1 MAGNPISDRSQFLKL
16 KSNINLANL
25 DLEGTIVT
33 NNEDS
38 LLFIVY
44 ILPQLSILNRNFI
57 DMEFR
62 RRAAERFERQ
72 MITDL
77 NNQISSLDKE
87 LQLLQDNNNNLHK
100 QMENNKSNQQ
110 DTDQL
115 QKIIQKLQSENEKQK
130 DVIQLRSDELA
141 EERKKNAE
149 LITQL
154 FPNSDDDIK
163 DGFES
168 SNSNLNQ
175 QAKDKIESLE
185 KENEELK
192 RTVSSL
198 QYEIGNLNSV
208 ISQNK
213 EEKIALENS
222 IADLKNQLKEANQQI
237 SILQSTN
244 NSLKEEL
251 KEEKQISAKQKE
263 FIDSLEHEIEEIRLS
278 QSKTAYKPIKTAKM
292 CEERIHQL
300 EDRNETLETTV
311 NSLNNKVSQKQNE
324 IDKLNDEIKKLK
336 LQLIKDQDSD
346 SYNEV
351 DSVLLSSNLNEE
363 NEKLRNENVNL
374 IQSIDNLRKQ
384 NNSLLQINEDLTH
397 ELHLS
402 KIESENVK
410 DKFTEQNEKSKET
423 IQILNDNKNQ
433 INKLKKQV
441 QLKEMENQ
449 KLKSQIAELNQVINE
464 IGRLNQAFNSP
475 QYSFSSSS
483 KSENNIEIDNDFLSN
498 SSNGSDA
505 MIMLQSFEDM
515 VHDLQQRN
523 ENNAIKLQ
531 KRTNKYKDII
541 EKVIVEQK
549 KKNELLQSQI
559 NQIDQLNQQ
568 IDILTDQNYK
578 LESELTQKNAQ
589 IATLSSIET
598 NTDKLKHKQQKEIV
612 KLRND
617 FDREIRKVKIECE
630 KKIKAQNE
638 KIAAEKE
645 KLVEDIK
652 NEELEKYLKLS
663 DEIQKK
669 EEEIDEKSRQIA
681 QLEILNDKNRK
692 LYNNKL
698 KENEELIN
706 ENKRNYES
714 QIEDLRIQI
723 KMKDDENSKYKNDF
737 DQQINK
743 YTNENS
749 LLKKARINDD
759 NEKRQLQLTISQL
772 KNENKN
778 YQDKITNLQSHDNQN
793 QTIIS
798 NLKNQNKI
806 HQQQISNIADE
817 IDQLTLQL

>member
-1 MAGNPISDRSQFLKL
+1 MQ
-16 KSNINLANL
+16 
-25 DLEGTIVT
+25 
-33 NNEDS
+33 
-38 LLFIVY
+38 
-44 ILPQLSILNRNFI
+44 
-57 DMEFR
+57 
-62 RRAAERFERQ
+62 
-72 MITDL
+72 
-77 NNQISSLDKE
+77 SS
-87 LQLLQDNNNNLHK
+87 
-100 QMENNKSNQQ
+100 
-110 DTDQL
+110 
-115 QKIIQKLQSENEKQK
+115 
-130 DVIQLRSDELA
+130 
-141 EERKKNAE
+141 
-149 LITQL
+149 
-154 FPNSDDDIK
+154 
-163 DGFES
+163 
-168 SNSNLNQ
+168 
-175 QAKDKIESLE
+175 
-185 KENEELK
+185 
-192 RTVSSL
+192 
-198 QYEIGNLNSV
+198 
-208 ISQNK
+208 
-213 EEKIALENS
+213 
-222 IADLKNQLKEANQQI
+222 
-237 SILQSTN
+237 N

-324 IDKLNDEIKKLK
+324 IDKLNDEIEKLK

-346 SYNEV
+346 SYNDV

-531 KRTNKYKDII
+531 KRTNKYKNII
-541 EKVIVEQK
+541 EKVIAEQK

-598 NTDKLKHKQQKEIV
+598 NTDKLKHKQQK
-612 KLRND
+612 KL
-617 FDREIRKVKIECE
+617 
-630 KKIKAQNE
+630 
-638 KIAAEKE
+638 
-645 KLVEDIK
+645 
-652 NEELEKYLKLS
+652 
-663 DEIQKK
+663 
-669 EEEIDEKSRQIA
+669 
-681 QLEILNDKNRK
+681 
-692 LYNNKL
+692 
-698 KENEELIN
+698 
-706 ENKRNYES
+706 
-714 QIEDLRIQI
+714 
-723 KMKDDENSKYKNDF
+723 
-737 DQQINK
+737 
-743 YTNENS
+743 
-749 LLKKARINDD
+749 
-759 NEKRQLQLTISQL
+759 
-772 KNENKN
+772 
-778 YQDKITNLQSHDNQN
+778 
-793 QTIIS
+793 
-798 NLKNQNKI
+798 
-806 HQQQISNIADE
+806 
-817 IDQLTLQL
+817 